1 MNAYY
6 LLGAVSSI
14 AVSMSEN
21 RHKEEKERLALCL
34 VYSIIVAVARV
45 IAVRNWVFAC
55 ATAQILGSDTRP
67 TMFHTL
73 PRQRFSVLQ
82 NPGASPAVANPRY
95 SVDGE

>member
-34 VYSIIVAVARV
+34 AYSIIVAVARV
-45 IAVRNWVFAC
+45 IAVRNWVFAWRN
-55 ATAQILGSDTRP
+55 RP
-67 TMFHTL
+67 
-73 PRQRFSVLQ
+73 
-82 NPGASPAVANPRY
+82 NPRFRY
-95 SVDGE
+95 PPNDVSHTASSEV